1 VTLGIGLAG
10 WFLGGLAM
18 QPIRQAYEQL
28 QRFTADA
35 SHELRTPLAVVLSN
49 AQVGLISKSRCRSSV
64 FVLRRL
70 LMLSR
75 WIL

>member
-1 VTLGIGLAG
+1 
-10 WFLGGLAM
+10 M

-49 AQVGLISKSRCRSSV
+49 AQVGLISKSADVSQQR
-64 FVLRRL
+64 LRFEK
-70 LMLSR
+70 
-75 WIL
+75 IVNC

>member
-1 VTLGIGLAG
+1 MGLAG

-35 SHELRTPLAVVLSN
+35 SHELQHRWRWFCN
-49 AQVGLISKSRCRSSV
+49 AQVGLISKSADVAAASS
-64 FVLRRL
+64 F
-70 LMLSR
+70 
-75 WIL
+75 

>member
-1 VTLGIGLAG
+1 
-10 WFLGGLAM
+10 M

-49 AQVGLISKSRCRSSV
+49 AQVGLISKSADVSQQRLR
-64 FVLRRL
+64 LRRL
-70 LMLSR
+70 LMLLSR